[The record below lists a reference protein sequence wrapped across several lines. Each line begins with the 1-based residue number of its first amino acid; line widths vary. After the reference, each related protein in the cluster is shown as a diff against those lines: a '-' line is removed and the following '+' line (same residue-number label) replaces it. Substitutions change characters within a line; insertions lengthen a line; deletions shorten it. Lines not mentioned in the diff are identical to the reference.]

1 MGLIIAAKFELEF
14 SFETEEIIM
23 TSEYLEEGQV
33 VEGEYEIEILEI
45 NEDSYVFNFIDLNT
59 GEEYIVDSTQIEA
72 SALPVIVYFIGS
84 QVASSTYW

>member
-1 MGLIIAAKFELEF
+1 VSSDSLVVETTYEDDENEAKFELEF

-59 GEEYIVDSTQIEA
+59 GEEYIVDS
-72 SALPVIVYFIGS
+72 
-84 QVASSTYW
+84 